1 MIAPKAKLSLFLIS
15 NIGQMDDAQD
25 EMQLNLKMSTTTTA
39 GKSNPAPTREV

>member
-25 EMQLNLKMSTTTTA
+25 EMQLNLQMSTTA